1 MYWDANKMKLIEIEN
16 NMETLFMSTII
27 INFGHLMVLMEFK
40 NLDFTTIMPI
50 PTNPLQMDWIF
61 YCTEFLENMLSKY
74 MVKYSNALNS
84 TVIM

>member
-1 MYWDANKMKLIEIEN
+1 MKLIEIEN

-50 PTNPLQMDWIF
+50 PTNPLQMD
-61 YCTEFLENMLSKY
+61 
-74 MVKYSNALNS
+74 
-84 TVIM
+84 